1 MAGAPATASGRAGVA
16 AVRPGSTTAGTG
28 GRRRTPL
35 WAKLVL
41 TVGVLLLLAS
51 GGTIVSVEVMLARY
65 ANNVEQSDLLGA
77 AAAVEQGKNLEGP
90 INLLLFGVD
99 EQGDGVRADTIIVL
113 HIPATHDQIY
123 LISVPR
129 DTWVDVP
136 PYEPSGYFGGQS
148 KINSV
153 FGYGAQN
160 GGDWQ
165 GGAQLVALTLHQLT
179 GLRFNGAAIVNF
191 DGFKDII
198 DELGGVEMC
207 INDPAY
213 SEHIV
218 LVDGEPTGI
227 GRARREG
234 LYYEQVRYEIG
245 CQHLAG
251 WQALDYARQRK
262 NLESGD
268 GDYGRQRHQ
277 KQLLAAMADKATS
290 RGVITNPGKLDGL
303 LRAAGDALIVDTND
317 VPLIDFIFTLKGLA
331 TGDIISINTNLGEYN
346 SGQVGDQSVEFL
358 TPESLL
364 MFQAAADDTMA
375 EFLLNNPDFIEA
387 PDNR

>member
-1 MAGAPATASGRAGVA
+1 MAGAAATASGRAGVA

-77 AAAVEQGKNLEGP
+77 AAAVEQGENLEGP

-218 LVDGEPTGI
+218 LVDGKPTGI